1 MDVGAGGERVAASLT
16 GWLARLEFAD
26 LGTDEV
32 TARIIDAVQAW
43 AAEQG
48 WRSYRRAASVLPLP
62 PPMTDRHS
70 VLDVACARRDGPPVV
85 VEVDHTDRRRTWE
98 KLTAEAAAG
107 RVALWVRWGPGRFA
121 VPPAP
126 IHLVTCEVSRHAGP
140 AGAGRRHSRTSGP
153 ARPAPVH
160 SARDVDP
167 VVEPLPLP
175 PANPVPDR
183 QRRGRTTRRA
193 LSRDGQRSSAARPV
207 EGGGS
212 EAGPTCGYSKRV
224 GSPAP

>member
-1 MDVGAGGERVAASLT
+1 MDGGADGARLAAALT
-16 GWLARLEFAD
+16 GRLARLEFVD

-32 TARIIDAVQAW
+32 TARIIDAVLAW
-43 AAEQG
+43 ADGQG

-98 KLTAEAAAG
+98 KLVAEAAAG

-126 IHLVTCEVSRHAGP
+126 IHLVTCEVARQAGP
-140 AGAGRRHSRTSGP
+140 VGAGRRHRRMPGP
-153 ARPAPVH
+153 PRPAPAH
-160 SARDVDP
+160 STHGVDP

-175 PANPVPDR
+175 P
-183 QRRGRTTRRA
+183 
-193 LSRDGQRSSAARPV
+193 V
-207 EGGGS
+207 ESGS
-212 EAGPTCGYSKRV
+212 
-224 GSPAP
+224 

>member
-1 MDVGAGGERVAASLT
+1 MDGAADGERLAASLT
-16 GWLARLEFAD
+16 ERLTRLEFVD

-32 TARIIDAVQAW
+32 TARIIDTVLAW

-62 PPMTDRHS
+62 PPMTDRRS

-107 RVALWVRWGPGRFA
+107 RVALWVRWGPGRFVA
-121 VPPAP
+121 PPPP
-126 IHLVTCEVSRHAGP
+126 IHLVTCEVARHTGP
-140 AGAGRRHSRTSGP
+140 VGAGRRHSRTP
-153 ARPAPVH
+153 EPDRPAPAH
-160 SARDVDP
+160 SARVGDP

-175 PANPVPDR
+175 
-183 QRRGRTTRRA
+183 
-193 LSRDGQRSSAARPV
+193 S
-207 EGGGS
+207 
-212 EAGPTCGYSKRV
+212 AGPGTR
-224 GSPAP
+224 

>member
-1 MDVGAGGERVAASLT
+1 MDGERLAASLT
-16 GWLARLEFAD
+16 GRLAGLEFVD

-32 TARIIDAVQAW
+32 TALIIDAVLVW

-70 VLDVACARRDGPPVV
+70 VVDVACARRDGPPVV

-98 KLTAEAAAG
+98 KLAAEADAG

-126 IHLVTCEVSRHAGP
+126 IHLVTCEVARRAGP
-140 AGAGRRHSRTSGP
+140 VGAGRRHRRTPGP
-153 ARPAPVH
+153 ARPAPAH
-160 SARDVDP
+160 STHGVDP

-175 PANPVPDR
+175 P
-183 QRRGRTTRRA
+183 
-193 LSRDGQRSSAARPV
+193 V
-207 EGGGS
+207 EPGS
-212 EAGPTCGYSKRV
+212 
-224 GSPAP
+224 

>member
-1 MDVGAGGERVAASLT
+1 MWGDRRSGDGPSPEDGYPARVDGGADGERLAASLT
-16 GWLARLEFAD
+16 AWLDRLEFVD

-32 TARIIDAVQAW
+32 TARIIDAAAAW
-43 AAEQG
+43 AAAQG

-98 KLTAEAAAG
+98 KLTAETAAG

-140 AGAGRRHSRTSGP
+140 PGAGRRHSRTTGP

-175 PANPVPDR
+175 PA
-183 QRRGRTTRRA
+183 
-193 LSRDGQRSSAARPV
+193 
-207 EGGGS
+207 
-212 EAGPTCGYSKRV
+212 
-224 GSPAP
+224 APGTP

>member
-1 MDVGAGGERVAASLT
+1 MDGGAGGGVDGGAGGERVAASLT
-16 GWLARLEFAD
+16 GWLARLEFTD

-32 TARIIDAVQAW
+32 TARIIDAVLAW

-85 VEVDHTDRRRTWE
+85 IEVDHTDRRRTWE

-140 AGAGRRHSRTSGP
+140 AGAGRRHSRASGP

-175 PANPVPDR
+175 P
-183 QRRGRTTRRA
+183 
-193 LSRDGQRSSAARPV
+193 V
-207 EGGGS
+207 ESGS
-212 EAGPTCGYSKRV
+212 
-224 GSPAP
+224 

>member
-1 MDVGAGGERVAASLT
+1 MDGGADGERLAASLT
-16 GWLARLEFAD
+16 AWLDRLEFVD

-32 TARIIDAVQAW
+32 TARIIDAVSAW

-98 KLTAEAAAG
+98 KLAAEAAAG

-126 IHLVTCEVSRHAGP
+126 IHPVTCEVLRLSGP
-140 AGAGRRHSRTSGP
+140 PGAGRRHRRTRES

-175 PANPVPDR
+175 
-183 QRRGRTTRRA
+183 
-193 LSRDGQRSSAARPV
+193 SADPGA
-207 EGGGS
+207 
-212 EAGPTCGYSKRV
+212 A
-224 GSPAP
+224 